1 MDINQTK
8 VETIEVQVPFIVQEK
23 VPFVVEKEV
32 ITHEIIQE
40 AVYEKL
46 YNEKEKAV
54 VVYEDKLV
62 VQEIV
67 VEKPITVQV
76 KV

>member
-1 MDINQTK
+1 M
-8 VETIEVQVPFIVQEK
+8 PFIVQEK

-32 ITHEIIQE
+32 VTHEIIQE

>member
-1 MDINQTK
+1 M
-8 VETIEVQVPFIVQEK
+8 PFIVQEK